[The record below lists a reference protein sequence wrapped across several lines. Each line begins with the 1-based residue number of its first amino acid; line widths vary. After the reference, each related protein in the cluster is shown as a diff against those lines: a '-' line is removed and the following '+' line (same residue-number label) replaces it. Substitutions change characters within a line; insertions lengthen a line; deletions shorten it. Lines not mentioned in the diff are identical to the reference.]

1 LAALLLVLAMDRVC
15 REYLP
20 YWIAEGRAVRSSER
34 IDSLEPVPLE
44 GINQWIHVR
53 GQNVNNP
60 ISSSRVDHRVHS
72 VHSDSSYLP
81 KPVGKYFAVVQS
93 DQRGARPTRRM
104 TESFSDER

>member
-1 LAALLLVLAMDRVC
+1 LAGLLLVLAMDRVC

-20 YWIAEGRAVRSSER
+20 YWIAEGRAVRSSEG

-60 ISSSRVDHRVHS
+60 ILLFIHGGPS
-72 VHSDSSYLP
+72 
-81 KPVGKYFAVVQS
+81 G
-93 DQRGARPTRRM
+93 
-104 TESFSDER
+104 SFGSFR